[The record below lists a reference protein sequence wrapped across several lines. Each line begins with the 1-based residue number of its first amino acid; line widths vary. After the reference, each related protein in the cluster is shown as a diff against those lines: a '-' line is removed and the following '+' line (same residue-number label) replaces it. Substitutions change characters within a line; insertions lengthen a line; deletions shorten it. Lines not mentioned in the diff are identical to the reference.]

1 MRRNQIS
8 LQLYTVREE
17 TARDMPGTLRKVSE
31 IGYPAVEFA
40 GYGDLAPQ
48 DLKTILDDLG
58 LRASGAHVPPGSFE
72 TDLGAVL
79 AGMHT
84 LDCAHAV
91 VPMVPP
97 ERRKDAAT
105 VASLA
110 EDLNR
115 WGEQCRSEGV
125 TLSYHNHDFEFAP
138 MGGSTMWDVLV
149 RETDPRLVHLE
160 LDLYWIKYGGA
171 DPENV
176 LRDVAD
182 RVSLVHL
189 KDMAPDDTLSDLPVG
204 QGTLPWSSLLEA
216 ADAAGAQ
223 WYIAEQDNP
232 GDPLE
237 DVKTSL
243 QHLHQLAKQQKS

>member
-1 MRRNQIS
+1 MRREQIS

-17 TARDMPGTLRKVSE
+17 TARDMPGTLRKVAE

-58 LRASGAHVPPGSFE
+58 LRASGVHVPFDSWQ
-72 TDLGAVL
+72 TDPEMVL
-79 AGMHT
+79 DDMQA
-84 LDCAHAV
+84 LDCNHAV
-91 VPMVPP
+91 VPMAPG
-97 ERRKDAAT
+97 EHRRNE
-105 VASLA
+105 ASVTRLA
-110 EDLNR
+110 EDLTR
-115 WGEQCRSEGV
+115 WGEMCRQEGV

-138 MGGSTMWDVLV
+138 MGRSTMWDVLV
-149 RETDPRLVHLE
+149 RETDPAMVHLE

-171 DPENV
+171 DPENA

-189 KDMAPDDTLSDLPVG
+189 KDIAPDDTLSDLPVG
-204 QGTLPWSSLLEA
+204 EGTLPWSGLIQA
-216 ADAAGAQ
+216 ADAAGVE

-232 GDPLE
+232 RDALE

-243 QHLHQLAKQQKS
+243 QYLNRLAKQAKS